1 MLEEIQR
8 RTLETIKGLL
18 DPVRDKLPASWQLA
32 DASGSKT
39 VEGATVAI
47 DQKAASGSTPVK
59 DVSGSAVDASGSAVD
74 ASGSAVAGPEP
85 WTPTRIAMLTLK
97 IFFAVTFA
105 SFAANEMIFEPPAIR
120 VLVFLLVGWLIATV
134 DVAWMIILGGYLI
147 RAIWVKYYNG
157 RFEVK
162 LPVPDE
168 KTSSQAEKDAYK
180 RANDTYKL
188 NKKNYIPRIF
198 ALLPLTTVEGHTVIS
213 RFFKYIFYY
222 PKSDTD
228 QAWLNIQRGQYM
240 NELRGSVFDW
250 NTVVEKGDIKEQF
263 KEFVDEVKRM
273 STRVPAPPPPVKAAP
288 PAPSDKKP
296 AEGAIPVALEQ
307 GQTFAVKNPIEK
319 KGSNEG
325 IEMTPTAPDAAESK
339 A

>member
-18 DPVRDKLPASWQLA
+18 DPVRDRLPASWQLTGA
-32 DASGSKT
+32 G
-39 VEGATVAI
+39 VEGATDVSGRLAV
-47 DQKAASGSTPVK
+47 SGSTVSGT
-59 DVSGSAVDASGSAVD
+59 DVSGNGVTA
-74 ASGSAVAGPEP
+74 PIQEP

-134 DVAWMIILGGYLI
+134 DVAWILILGAYLV
-147 RAIWVKYYNG
+147 RAMWVKYYNV

-162 LPVPDE
+162 LPVPRED
-168 KTSSQAEKDAYK
+168 SSESERAAYK
-180 RANDTYKL
+180 KANDIYKL

-198 ALLPLTTVEGHTVIS
+198 ALLPLTTVEGSTVLA

-228 QAWLNIQRGQYM
+228 QAWLNIQRGQYI
-240 NELRGSVFDW
+240 NELRGSVLDW
-250 NTVVEKGDIKEQF
+250 NTVLEKGDIKEQF
-263 KEFVDEVKRM
+263 KEFVEEVKRW
-273 STRVPAPPPPVKAAP
+273 STRVPIAT
-288 PAPSDKKP
+288 
-296 AEGAIPVALEQ
+296 ELPVAPA
-307 GQTFAVKNPIEK
+307 AVPISIEEEKEIAYNNPMK
-319 KGSNEG
+319 KTGLRKANQEV
-325 IEMTPTAPDAAESK
+325 IEMAPTAPPTAPESK
-339 A
+339 AANTNSK